1 MTRCFTSRLTLSSG
15 NLISGKKSCWNEQTT
30 IPEAPTCIAEF
41 LHVTARYAPP
51 GWRISTPFP
60 FKIRGKACV
69 CGTLLSFR
77 IDLPMSNCCSHEDSA
92 RSSTHQQWITNGAA
106 SSVNHHSTTAKD
118 KTKRRSTAPPI
129 TRAQVN
135 ILEAKKCPETPS
147 PADFAALKDW
157 SETWSSTLP
166 AYVVTPRGRCPL
178 VTIIKG
184 RYPNANLGKQHNGP
198 EGNTSK
204 TVRTPAGA
212 SPHARRPF
220 SSKHCEVHSN
230 RVNPQKPEGSRN
242 THHSVW
248 AICLFYL
255 LPRSTTKVQTPEWIH
270 PLGFFFSF
278 FLSQNESLKTLSR
291 FINLNVKISLIIA

>member
-1 MTRCFTSRLTLSSG
+1 MGTIRGANKSVLRLFKGSWNHNRTPRMTRCFTIRLTLSSG

-135 ILEAKKCPETPS
+135 ILEAKKCPET
-147 PADFAALKDW
+147 
-157 SETWSSTLP
+157 
-166 AYVVTPRGRCPL
+166 
-178 VTIIKG
+178 
-184 RYPNANLGKQHNGP
+184 
-198 EGNTSK
+198 
-204 TVRTPAGA
+204 TVSCRF
-212 SPHARRPF
+212 RRPQRLVRNMVQHF
-220 SSKHCEVHSN
+220 ARICGSL
-230 RVNPQKPEGSRN
+230 PGEG
-242 THHSVW
+242 V
-248 AICLFYL
+248 
-255 LPRSTTKVQTPEWIH
+255 P
-270 PLGFFFSF
+270 
-278 FLSQNESLKTLSR
+278 
-291 FINLNVKISLIIA
+291 